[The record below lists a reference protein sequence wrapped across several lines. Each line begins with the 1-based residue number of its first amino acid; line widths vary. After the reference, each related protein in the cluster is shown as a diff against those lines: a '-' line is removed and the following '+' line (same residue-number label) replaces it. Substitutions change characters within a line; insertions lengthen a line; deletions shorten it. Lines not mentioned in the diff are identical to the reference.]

1 MIRRGLRSR
10 SALAFALLA
19 LALSVVL
26 SVVTYQLSRWYLL
39 GQRES
44 IATRQVMLN
53 ASVARGLIAAGDSGP
68 DDAIASLR
76 AASNA
81 RAVVK
86 VGERWYAA
94 VVELNETR
102 IPPSLLRRVDE
113 AGAARQRLIING
125 SPFVAVG
132 VRLPGQDASYFEF
145 VPVVEYQ
152 RTLETLIVVL
162 VVAATATTL
171 AGAVAGWFASK
182 RLVRPLVAVGEASEA
197 ISAGNLSQRLD
208 VGGDRDL
215 DRVARSFN
223 HMARSLEER
232 IARELRFTADVS
244 HELRTPLTAMA
255 SAVSLAQRA
264 KLDGRAQF
272 AVQVLDGQV
281 EHLRSLTLQ
290 LLEISRI
297 DAGVA
302 ELQLEE
308 VDVEALTCRV
318 MTSMAIEASSL
329 TSKLGSATLHRLDPV
344 RFERVLSNL
353 FENAARYAGG
363 VTRVT
368 LDRDAGALVVTVDD
382 AGPGVAE
389 NERVAIFG
397 RFHRGETTSR
407 PDQPKGTG
415 LGLALV
421 DEHVRMHGG
430 EVFVTE
436 SPDGGARFVVRVPQ
450 R

>member
-1 MIRRGLRSR
+1 
-10 SALAFALLA
+10 
-19 LALSVVL
+19 
-26 SVVTYQLSRWYLL
+26 
-39 GQRES
+39 
-44 IATRQVMLN
+44 
-53 ASVARGLIAAGDSGP
+53 
-68 DDAIASLR
+68 
-76 AASNA
+76 
-81 RAVVK
+81 
-86 VGERWYAA
+86 
-94 VVELNETR
+94 
-102 IPPSLLRRVDE
+102 
-113 AGAARQRLIING
+113 
-125 SPFVAVG
+125 
-132 VRLPGQDASYFEF
+132 
-145 VPVVEYQ
+145 
-152 RTLETLIVVL
+152 
-162 VVAATATTL
+162 
-171 AGAVAGWFASK
+171 
-182 RLVRPLVAVGEASEA
+182 
-197 ISAGNLSQRLD
+197 
-208 VGGDRDL
+208 
-215 DRVARSFN
+215 
-223 HMARSLEER
+223 
-232 IARELRFTADVS
+232 
-244 HELRTPLTAMA
+244 
-255 SAVSLAQRA
+255 
-264 KLDGRAQF
+264 
-272 AVQVLDGQV
+272 
-281 EHLRSLTLQ
+281 LTLQ

>member
-1 MIRRGLRSR
+1 MMRRGLRAR
-10 SALAFALLA
+10 SALAYALLA
-19 LALSVVL
+19 LALSVAL

-53 ASVARGLIAAGDSGP
+53 ASVTRGLIAAGDAGP
-68 DDAIASLR
+68 DDAISSLQ

-81 RAVVK
+81 RAVLR
-86 VGERWYAA
+86 VGDRWYAA

-102 IPPSLLRRVDE
+102 IPASLVE
-113 AGAARQRLIING
+113 KVAAGSAARQRVVINESAFII
-125 SPFVAVG
+125 VG
-132 VRLPGQDASYFEF
+132 IELAGLDAAYFEF

-152 RTLETLIVVL
+152 RTLETLVVVL
-162 VVAATATTL
+162 IVAASATTV
-171 AGAVAGWFASK
+171 AGAVAGWFVSK
-182 RLVRPLVAVGEASEA
+182 RLVRPLTAVGDAAEA
-197 ISAGNLSQRLD
+197 ISAGNLSQRLE

-223 HMARSLEER
+223 RMASSLEER

-244 HELRTPLTAMA
+244 HELRTPITAMV

-264 KLDGRAQF
+264 QLEGRAKF
-272 AVQVLDGQV
+272 AVQVLGDQV
-281 EHLRSLTLQ
+281 EHLRTLTLE

-302 ELQLEE
+302 ELRLEE
-308 VDVEALTCRV
+308 VDVETATRRV
-318 MTSMAIEASSL
+318 IASMGLDARLLSS
-329 TSKLGSATLHRLDPV
+329 TLGVDGLQRVDPV
-344 RFERVLSNL
+344 RFERILSNL

-363 VTRVT
+363 VTGVT
-368 LDRDAGALVVTVDD
+368 LSRHSGDLVVMVDD

-389 NERVAIFG
+389 QERVAIFG
-397 RFHRGETTSR
+397 RFHRGEAATA

-415 LGLALV
+415 LGLALAE
-421 DEHVRMHGG
+421 EHVRMHRG
-430 EVFVTE
+430 EISVGS
-436 SPDGGARFVVRVPQ
+436 SPAGGARFIVRMPST
-450 R
+450 

>member
-1 MIRRGLRSR
+1 
-10 SALAFALLA
+10 
-19 LALSVVL
+19 V
-26 SVVTYQLSRWYLL
+26 
-39 GQRES
+39 
-44 IATRQVMLN
+44 QV
-53 ASVARGLIAAGDSGP
+53 GD
-68 DDAIASLR
+68 
-76 AASNA
+76 
-81 RAVVK
+81 
-86 VGERWYAA
+86 RWYAA

-113 AGAARQRLIING
+113 TGAARQRLIVNG

-132 VRLPGQDASYFEF
+132 VRLPGQDATYFEF

-208 VGGDRDL
+208 VGGDSDL

-223 HMARSLEER
+223 QMARSLEER

-264 KLDGRAQF
+264 SLDERAQF
-272 AVQVLDGQV
+272 AVQVLDAQV
-281 EHLRSLTLQ
+281 EHLRTLTLQ

-318 MTSMAIEASSL
+318 MTSMAIE
-329 TSKLGSATLHRLDPV
+329 R
-344 RFERVLSNL
+344 RR
-353 FENAARYAGG
+353 
-363 VTRVT
+363 
-368 LDRDAGALVVTVDD
+368 
-382 AGPGVAE
+382 
-389 NERVAIFG
+389 
-397 RFHRGETTSR
+397 
-407 PDQPKGTG
+407 
-415 LGLALV
+415 
-421 DEHVRMHGG
+421 
-430 EVFVTE
+430 
-436 SPDGGARFVVRVPQ
+436 
-450 R
+450 